1 MVSHEPQAREPAV
14 PPPDAPEG
22 PEPVREA
29 ARAAARWASWQTLLS
44 TGILVLVVAGSLGW
58 NLWWESRHAEELAW
72 VAARGVADTVVAL
85 RAWTA
90 EQGGVYAPAGPRLA
104 PNPYL
109 DAPDRDV
116 TDSLGRRLTKV
127 NPAYLTRLV
136 AARLPPSAGVRIR
149 LVSDRPLRPGNR
161 PGGWEVEALAAVS
174 AGGPGDW
181 GRVAAGPDGR
191 REFEYLRP
199 LFVEPGCLTCHAK
212 QGYREGDLRGGLSIV
227 LDYEPFAAHRR
238 ARAFRLVAGHAVV
251 LAAGL
256 WAVLWL
262 GARLRARAKALETAL
277 GRVRVLE
284 GFLPI
289 CAACKKIRQEGGDP
303 GDPEAWVPVETYVM
317 ERSHAQF
324 SHGLCPECLERLYPE
339 LRPGKGTD
347 RKG

>member
-1 MVSHEPQAREPAV
+1 MSPEPQAREPAV
-14 PPPDAPEG
+14 PPSDAQAG
-22 PEPVREA
+22 TEPVQEA

-44 TGILVLVVAGSLGW
+44 AGILILVVAGSLGW
-58 NLWWESRHAEELAW
+58 NLWGEHYHAEELAW

-90 EQGGVYAPAGPRLA
+90 EQGGVYVPVGPRLA

-136 AARLPPSAGVRIR
+136 AACLPPSAGVRIR
-149 LVSDRPLRPGNR
+149 LVSDRPLRPRNR
-161 PGGWEVEALAAVS
+161 PEGWEVEALTAVS
-174 AGGPGDW
+174 AGGRDEW
-181 GRVAAGPDGR
+181 GRVAAGPTGR

-199 LFVEPGCLTCHAK
+199 LLVKPGCLTCHAK
-212 QGYREGDLRGGLSIV
+212 QGYREGDLRGGLSVV
-227 LDYEPFAAHRR
+227 LDYESLAAEDR
-238 ARAFRLVAGHAVV
+238 ARMGALVGGHAVA

-262 GARLRARAKALETAL
+262 GARLRARAKALEIAL

-284 GFLPI
+284 GILPI
-289 CAACKKIRQEGGDP
+289 CASCKKIRVEGGDP
-303 GDPEAWVPVETYVM
+303 GDPEDWEPVEAYVM

-324 SHGLCPECLERLYPE
+324 SHGLCPECLDKLYPD
-339 LRPGKGTD
+339 LRKRRPQEKS
-347 RKG
+347 